1 MGKKAATPAAPNY
14 TGLAEKT
21 AASQNPNQYT
31 PWGSQTR
38 TQNPDGTWSQTT
50 TLDPTDQARLDA
62 QRANQMQAAS
72 LQGGLLGQAQ
82 QSMSQPFQSQTMDPG
97 FGGVDALKQQYLDY
111 VRPEM
116 DAQRNA
122 YASALRQRGIPMNS
136 AAWSNATRAM
146 MDSDARRMWEATDKA
161 TGAYNDIF
169 KRGLLADQNAMQ
181 LRQLP
186 LNEALSI
193 ESLTN
198 PVSRPTMPNPGAGTD
213 FLNAG
218 NMQYQNALAAANAKN
233 AQRSGMIG
241 GLMGL
246 GGSILG
252 GPIGGMLGSSLGGM
266 FSGGA
271 STGGLGTYTGP
282 GYGYKVP
289 W

>member
-50 TLDPTDQARLDA
+50 TLDPTAQARLDA
-62 QRANQMQAAS
+62 QRANQMQATS

-161 TGAYNDIF
+161 TSAYNDIF
-169 KRGLLADQNAMQ
+169 NRGLAADTNARVN
-181 LRQLP
+181 RQLP
-186 LNEALSI
+186 LAEALQMQ
-193 ESLTN
+193 SLTG
-198 PVSRPTMPNPGAGTD
+198 PVGMPVLPNPGAGID
-213 FLNAG
+213 YLGAG
-218 NMQYQNALAAANAKN
+218 NQQYQNALAAANAQN
-233 AQRSGMIG
+233 AQRSNMIS

-271 STGGLGTYTGP
+271 G
-282 GYGYKVP
+282 
-289 W
+289 